1 MDFSHF
7 ETLYK
12 DGGNILAKD
21 QIMVIKEYPILFSEE
36 EGDDIFLPS
45 SMDELKEAIKAS
57 TRSKKSWSRW
67 LDHGDFIGLSGS
79 HGSGIIRC
87 N

>member
-1 MDFSHF
+1 MDFSHL

-12 DGGNILAKD
+12 DGGNIPVRD

-36 EGDDIFLPS
+36 EGDDIFLS
-45 SMDELKEAIKAS
+45 VSMDELNEAIKAL

-79 HGSGIIRC
+79 HGLGIIRC